1 MTTFNTS
8 ATTAIDDIIL
18 VINSGSSSVKYQLL
32 AMATN
37 TVLLK
42 GLFEGIG
49 RGEVQH
55 SFTWQTKDGQQ
66 QTKNTV
72 LANADYAHCF
82 TAIAD
87 IISDLN
93 CPPPTAIGHRI
104 IHGGD
109 VFAKATL
116 IDEAVIAQIEQLSVL
131 APLHNSINVQCIRTF
146 IDLYPTV
153 PQIAV
158 FDTAFHQSMPDYA
171 YRYPVPDLWY
181 SEHKV
186 RKYGFHG
193 TSHHYIAQQA
203 ADYLHQ
209 PLSDL
214 NIISLHLGNGASIA
228 AIEKGKS
235 IDTSMGFTPLAGLM
249 MGTRCGDIDP
259 AIPLYMQQQT
269 KASPSQINDELNH
282 HSGLLAIAGSQ
293 DMRDVI
299 KQSENGDA
307 ASTLAIKMYCYRL
320 KTHIGAYLA
329 ALGHVD
335 AIIFTGGIGE
345 HSALIRAQTCQNLQG
360 LGIKI
365 DSDLNDNITDDI
377 SPINTTQSPIKVLVI
392 KTDEER
398 QIAIEVGALMSC
410 YTQAKSTQTK

>member
-1 MTTFNTS
+1 MTPLNTP
-8 ATTAIDDIIL
+8 AHTTTDDIIL

-49 RGEVQH
+49 REQGQH
-55 SFTWQTKDGQQ
+55 SFTWQTEDGQQ
-66 QTKNTV
+66 LTDSNK
-72 LANADYAHCF
+72 LANVDYAHCF
-82 TAIAD
+82 STIAD
-87 IISDLN
+87 IISETR
-93 CPPPTAIGHRI
+93 CPLPTAIGHRI

-109 VFAKATL
+109 VFDKATL
-116 IDEAVIAQIEQLSVL
+116 IDESVIAQIEHLSVL

-146 IDLYPTV
+146 IELYPTL

-158 FDTAFHQSMPDYA
+158 FDTAFHQAIPDYA
-171 YRYPVPDLWY
+171 YRYPVPDMWY
-181 SEHKV
+181 TEHKI

-193 TSHHYIAQQA
+193 TSHQYVAQQT
-203 ADYLHQ
+203 ADYLQQ
-209 PLSDL
+209 PLSSL

-259 AIPLYMQQQT
+259 AIPLYIQQQT
-269 KASPSQINDELNH
+269 NSSASQVNDELNH

-299 KQSENGDA
+299 NQRDNGDA
-307 ASTLAIKMYCYRL
+307 ASELAINMYCYRL
-320 KTHIGAYLA
+320 KTHIGGYLA

-365 DSDLNDNITDDI
+365 DSDLNDNIIGEI
-377 SPINTTQSPIKVLVI
+377 SPIHTTQSPINVFVI

-398 QIAIEVGALMSC
+398 QIAIEVHTLLTC
-410 YTQAKSTQTK
+410 YTPSESIHSK